1 MLLCGG
7 SRAQLSSD
15 WCDCSSSGSREG
27 SEVETCGKR
36 SSSLSS
42 GKGSRE
48 GRETEQAGGII
59 IHSGIKAS
67 HTLTPSVGQSAH
79 ASLFTHYVLLQKP
92 YSRAPKD
99 ARQTER
105 GTE

>member
-1 MLLCGG
+1 MIAAERGAERG
-7 SRAQLSSD
+7 VKWR
-15 WCDCSSSGSREG
+15 R
-27 SEVETCGKR
+27 VGKR

-42 GKGSRE
+42 GKGPGKGSRE

-99 ARQTER
+99 DRREGKKGSDAQGENRIR
-105 GTE
+105 